1 MRNRGFL
8 LSVVLAGCCVAQAQ
22 AARWTR
28 LVEELAQRA
37 SASEAATAERKLV
50 LRETQEAADVITR
63 RLAASADEAAML
75 RRFERLQGVD
85 GALTHEFK
93 ALPVAERRI
102 ALELG
107 EGAQRVLRLHP
118 GADGTRVLQHLDAAG
133 LAQTRTYGDFVVDGM
148 AWLQSD
154 EALAALRGSIP
165 ADVSPAI
172 MRTLGLKAAPSQ
184 LGEAEVAAL
193 WKSVVRKTGSGA
205 GEFWMKYVAPHK
217 GKWLAGGLLVTYLAM
232 PEKFHD
238 ALGNLT
244 EYATRELAKLGVSA
258 TTGAGRGLLGG
269 ARESIARQYAADPF
283 GTVASLVLI
292 AFLVL
297 LAIPRTRWLIWH
309 KGLRRLLAAPS
320 PPAAADGA
328 ENKENARST
337 PTAALAEHKPL
348 KE

>member
-1 MRNRGFL
+1 MTKWGFW
-8 LSVVLAGCCVAQAQ
+8 LSVAIVGCSAVETQ
-22 AARWTR
+22 AAAWTR
-28 LVEELAQRA
+28 IVEELAQRA
-37 SASEAATAERKLV
+37 AAGEVATAERRLA

-85 GALTHEFK
+85 STLTHEFK
-93 ALPVAERRI
+93 SLPVAERCI

-118 GADGTRVLQHLDAAG
+118 GVDGTRVLQHLNAAG
-133 LAQTRTYGDFVVDGM
+133 LAQTRTYGDFVVEGM

-165 ADVSPAI
+165 VDVNPAI
-172 MRTLGLKAAPSQ
+172 MRTLGLKSAPTL

-193 WKSVVRKTGSGA
+193 WKSVVRKTGNGA
-205 GEFWMKYVAPHK
+205 GVFWAKYVAPHK
-217 GKWLAGGLLVTYLAM
+217 GKWLASGLVVTYLAM

-238 ALGNLT
+238 GLGNLT
-244 EYATRELAKLGVSA
+244 EYTTRELAKLGVST
-258 TTGAGRGLLGG
+258 TTGASRGLLGG
-269 ARESIARQYAADPF
+269 ARESIARQYATDPF
-283 GTVASLVLI
+283 GTVASLMLI

-320 PPAAADGA
+320 PAADGA
-328 ENKENARST
+328 ENKGGSRST
-337 PTAALAEHKPL
+337 PAAALSEHKPL